1 MTKDIFIDT
10 DCISA
15 FLWVNNQSLLA
26 QLYPNRIIMPKTV
39 YEEINRPNLGWMKN
53 KVDQMIS
60 AKQLKIVDLVE
71 GTEEFN
77 LYYQMTE
84 NPEPGHREIGDGEA
98 SAIALAKIKNGIL
111 ASNNFRDIKQYIDEF
126 GLEYTTTGLI
136 LIDAYKR
143 GIITEKQG
151 NDIWEKMLKKR
162 RKLGAQSFSEYLTSH
177 NK

>member
-77 LYYQMTE
+77 LYY
-84 NPEPGHREIGDGEA
+84 
-98 SAIALAKIKNGIL
+98 
-111 ASNNFRDIKQYIDEF
+111 
-126 GLEYTTTGLI
+126 
-136 LIDAYKR
+136 
-143 GIITEKQG
+143 
-151 NDIWEKMLKKR
+151 
-162 RKLGAQSFSEYLTSH
+162 
-177 NK
+177 